1 MKHYTIKQVNALE
14 YQILQKFLYEALFQP
29 DPKNLFPFSIV
40 ETAELN
46 KYIDNFGQLIGDYA
60 IASYEFIVSSGSF
73 HFFKHTLKF
82 LVNLILKITIY
93 YINNL
98 FILFFSPPI
107 ISYIKSTTL
116 RYFET

>member
-1 MKHYTIKQVNALE
+1 MKHYTIQQVNALE

-60 IASYEFIVSSGSF
+60 IASYEFIVSSGS
-73 HFFKHTLKF
+73 
-82 LVNLILKITIY
+82 
-93 YINNL
+93 
-98 FILFFSPPI
+98 
-107 ISYIKSTTL
+107 
-116 RYFET
+116 